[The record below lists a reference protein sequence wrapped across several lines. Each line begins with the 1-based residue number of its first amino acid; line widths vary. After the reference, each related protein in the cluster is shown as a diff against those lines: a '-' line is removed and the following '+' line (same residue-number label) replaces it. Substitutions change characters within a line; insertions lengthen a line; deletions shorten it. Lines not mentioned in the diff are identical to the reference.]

1 MLYALGLLD
10 TGYRFGGKNPSAG
23 LDCSGMVS
31 YIVEQV
37 SGRKLPYNAA
47 GIAERTRPIP
57 SRAIQPG
64 DLVFFNTLGRSFSHM
79 GIYLGDGKF
88 IHAPNSKGK
97 VRVDRLD
104 NRYFAERFEGAR
116 TLMPEG

>member
-1 MLYALGLLD
+1 
-10 TGYRFGGKNPSAG
+10 
-23 LDCSGMVS
+23 MVS

-64 DLVFFNTLGRSFSHM
+64 DWFSSTPSVAPSH
-79 GIYLGDGKF
+79 IWASILATENSSTRPTVRAKF
-88 IHAPNSKGK
+88 
-97 VRVDRLD
+97 VDRLD